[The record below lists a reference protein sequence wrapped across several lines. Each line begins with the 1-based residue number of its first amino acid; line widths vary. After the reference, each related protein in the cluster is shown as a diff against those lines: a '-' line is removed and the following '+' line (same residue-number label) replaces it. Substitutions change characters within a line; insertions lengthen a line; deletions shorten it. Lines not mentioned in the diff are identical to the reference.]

1 MNRYQTQARLA
12 CQISIGLMAGVFSI
26 VPVVEAS
33 PVQDAA
39 SAYNK
44 GGVTVV
50 PGPVTKVTSTTQ
62 NNIVAWKDFSVAQ
75 GETVQFDG
83 GSKGSKANNYLNV
96 VTGNATSE
104 IAGKIEGGNDVYLVN
119 PHGVIFSKTA
129 QVDVGNL
136 YVSTQDFKSAVDAYT
151 GGKAGGAVLQAGTA
165 QADIVNL
172 GRIAADKVEADGTHI
187 RFLNSAAVTAKSG
200 VVLNAA
206 GDDAYVHVG
215 NAGGTDAGYTSTKGT
230 PIDYYQLVSNATELQ
245 NIKNGLGKNY
255 MLSEDIDAS
264 GIANF
269 TPLGDSTT
277 PFSGKFDG
285 MFYEVQN
292 LDVNTANQF
301 AGLFGVVDGGNTTA
315 RIDNVGIVGAKV
327 VTSHGDGEAGALA
340 GSANHVVATNVY
352 SEKGQNGAVSAALYA
367 GGLFGCFGDEINN
380 VSNTAFLRSSYNTT
394 DVKTASYL
402 GGLAGIA
409 GYGASFID
417 VYNTSNSVRY
427 GIAQLASKQGQPNAS
442 GRPKVTRAYTTTTD
456 FTDDDSVV
464 KEGIK
469 APTTSLKTYT
479 AAGWTDGTDI
489 SNDGTKNT
497 TWRIYEGQGTP
508 LLTAFLKGTVT
519 ASYRYNYF
527 TNPKDQAATTD
538 GLTLAGVTGTTDG
551 SDINATYNAQYFK
564 IADSTG
570 KKAGTVSDIT
580 FSGGVKAG
588 DNDVVI
594 DSRVSGSGIRNVS
607 DSPGAFLSSTQHGY
621 NIVGGNLNI
630 AQREVNVTGGTYH
643 ITREYDGTDDATSA
657 LLAAMNSSSSG
668 YQVTGL
674 LANDTVKLTG
684 ITATYQDNG
693 ANGRAAKD
701 ADTGKSVTVNA
712 SGIGLKDTK
721 NNGAEKNYKLN
732 TSSLSSFSVKG
743 DITPRTLYLT
753 VKNSGFTKT
762 YDGNTSITDTN
773 AAPSTNLTIDATK
786 GTAHQLA
793 TVTSTSGGTTSS
805 TTDTITYDTS
815 KTTVEYADKNAGQNK
830 NIYYKNISLT
840 GANAYN
846 YTLLA
851 ENAQSAT
858 GYDVLYDATTG
869 QASSS
874 AVLTTAGNI
883 DPRVIDP
890 TKFSVKDAQGNVS
903 PSGTKPYDGEAAFDS
918 TGYTLVAPSAA
929 ATGNTG
935 IISGENITFSIVPGK
950 ANFLDA
956 SGNQTSQ
963 VNDATKIGYN
973 IKATAGADTNTGGTT
988 VLSNYIW
995 GTGGS
1000 ALDASKEYQVTTA
1013 GSITPRDL
1021 SFTVTQPTT
1030 VSIDKEYNGGTAL
1043 DTSSPYYT
1051 AATTFGSN
1059 GYVDYASGS
1068 KPIVTDRVNGGTPTL
1083 TVTAVY
1089 DNKNVNR
1096 TSVTQPAGARGI
1108 DYTVTLGG
1116 ANAANYTINGQSVT
1130 SYTMKGSATGAK
1142 GIITPKDLTLSLQNP
1157 TKVYDGD
1164 TTLPTKYLPSG
1175 TPAGV
1180 YAGDSVQYGTSATGA
1195 YHSKNVNGDGTTW
1208 TDVSGQ
1214 VWKNW
1219 VDYSNLSLTGNDA
1232 LNYDIAQTAT
1242 VGGTITP
1249 LALAASDFSY
1259 TYHTISKEYDGKT
1272 DVSSADALNGLAT
1285 VRVTSTGDEFK
1296 NASVNHTKNLTASY
1310 ANPNSQ
1316 NQTLQN
1322 VTYGFTILD
1331 DKSGNYMLPADG
1343 ISVTTTAANAGRIT
1357 PRKVVAA
1364 ATDNNLT
1371 KTYDAT
1377 AAAQAVN
1384 GQSLVS
1390 YTYFDQS
1397 SGQPSTA
1404 KPALVGTDA
1413 DASTGAYQDSSA
1425 GAKDAADAGT
1435 GKTVLYTPSIS
1446 TGDTS
1451 NYEVVDAQGSAISQ
1465 LTGGGTI
1472 DKRNLTV
1479 TFANTSK
1486 EYDTTSD
1493 VPKDAKHIVP
1503 TLDDGSGNSVIGAD
1517 GTKADFDITQIVGE
1531 YRDAQ
1536 GKAVSDVGTNYDV
1549 AYSNLLA
1556 ALGTHAK
1563 NYTINGGTNTA
1574 SGTGDITQLAL
1585 NNKNFHFNF
1594 GTLAKE
1600 YDGSADVAYTDR
1612 QNKYHA
1618 ATEFIN
1624 EHYVDMDGD
1633 GQYTAGKDVL
1643 LGGANASGL
1652 DVTSATYADKDA
1664 GQNKSVKYIVS
1675 LGNLNNYKLSGL
1687 TSFTSGNATLSY
1699 ENGELTAQTTGT
1711 ITPRKVYAS
1720 LKQTT
1725 AVTKVY
1731 DGGTAIMQGQQPQN
1745 IMGDVQLDG
1754 LLTGTAHDDGVSL
1767 DTTAAQAQYAD
1778 KDAGTN
1784 KDVLYTIALTGAG
1797 AQTNYQVV
1805 DAQGNALTNHQLVS
1819 QGTGTIDKAPLTIGF
1834 GRVEKTYDANADVTT
1849 TGSTTNGDITTITP
1863 GLSGFVNGETASFDP
1878 SATANIKGYYTD
1890 WDGKTGMP
1898 SPDANVNLD
1907 SSTRTVKDKAVCY
1920 TGIDTAFADL
1930 ASRNAVL
1937 KNYELTKAEP
1947 GAQFLSTGTS
1957 GVKDTVYFAEAL
1969 HKGRIKPLALAQ
1981 GQIKENWTTP
1991 ITKEYDTT
1999 DKVLDPE
2006 KHFELYTDVTGTQIP
2021 IGYDLASA
2029 VYDNHQVDQTNGQ
2042 QVGVTYTLAGIS
2054 QQSLGNFI
2062 IDAATQQAYQNKQY
2076 KTTGVITPKKIRAQ
2090 LDKTAGICKT
2100 YDGTPDAD
2108 VKNLVFYDAQGNRLS
2123 DDGIYA
2129 KDRPQVN
2136 TAVVAAYGDKTAT
2149 IDPGAA
2155 ATDAKTVTYTLSL
2168 SDATGKGNYVL
2179 DDQIGS
2185 PKTASAQQNIYEG
2198 KGDIERRKLFVDFA
2212 NGQPTGLD
2220 KPYDG
2225 SDTVDVS
2232 KIAGYP
2238 HIFAT
2243 LPEDAQAQTGV
2254 VTVQGTKDDAEVDD
2268 ASVQAA
2274 YQSRHVARD
2283 ASGAPT
2289 TQDVYF
2295 WNFQLKGN
2303 DKDNY
2308 IVVANPQRQYAHVV
2322 TKNGAA
2328 QQALAGSGTIH
2339 PDQVTVSLKDKNV
2352 QKEYDGT
2359 TAVVDYTDA
2368 GGTAHTYLTDNLQW
2382 NDAPIVGRGDKL
2394 VTKWVQAPAFA
2405 SKNVKGTDGQGM
2417 NPVTYAFTWS
2427 NDSADGTG
2435 YHDYDVVIAPHDGQ
2449 VTGQGAGATA
2459 ALTATGVITP
2469 RVLTVTGAA
2478 DATKVYDTTP
2488 DLVGGDAGK
2497 NLTFARKDGSTNVF
2511 GQGDTINDLLA
2522 QAEAK
2527 YQETAQGK
2535 GDAADATAG
2544 VAADGTS
2551 LPLLQHDVVYTNIT
2565 LGNSNYALD
2574 PTSPQTV
2581 TGTGTITRATI
2592 KMTAAPVSITEGST
2606 LPASY
2611 RGAETGWQGMDGWL
2625 GTDGA
2630 NVRYAPEDGQTSRTA
2645 GSYPIWAW
2653 YRTGQDAQGNDIF
2666 TKVAQRPYDRNYVL
2680 EQDPANATALAI
2692 TARHHGGG
2700 GGGGFTP
2707 PVGPVKPV
2715 DPGKPVDPVTP
2726 VDPGKPVDPE
2736 KPVQPVVPPVNVPAD
2751 IEQATAM
2758 AKKFTPDRRAYN
2770 HASHDEMNSVVR
2782 EPQAGLAYADGGVNA
2797 GHVVTSAG
2805 GDVSHSMMDVQGQG
2819 EVVNLTGGDAAQG
2832 AMRDVTRHG
2841 KSFTLT
2847 GSLAAYGLSE
2857 EAAAQLQ
2864 AQAGTS
2870 GPEETAI
2877 VGIKGGNVNVAEGQP
2892 QGNLLGTKGGDSSR
2906 GISGSEPVVQQSGG
2920 NSAASAALFHDA
2932 SEGYPGHLAA
2942 TEDAHLF
2949 DDAVPAVTAAG
2960 EAHVSLFDDSSET
2973 AGREHS
2979 SHDASGAAVSL
2990 FGDEPAA
2997 QPASGAGISASGAVK
3012 AQTSSADEEDEKE
3025 KEEAAHAAA
3034 LKAKGADIGIES
3046 EGAGVNLAG

>member
-187 RFLNSAAVTAKSG
+187 RFLNSAAVTAKLG

-215 NAGGTDAGYTSTKGT
+215 NASGTDAGYTSTKGT
-230 PIDYYQLVSNATELQ
+230 PIDYYKLVSNAMELQ

-269 TPLGDSTT
+269 TPLGDETT

-292 LDVNTANQF
+292 LNVNTENQF

-327 VTSHGDGEAGALA
+327 VTLYGDGKAGALA

-394 DVKTASYL
+394 DVKTAAYL

-489 SNDGTKNT
+489 SSDGTTNT

-538 GLTLAGVTGTTDG
+538 GLALAGVIGTTDG

-607 DSPGAFLSSTQHGY
+607 DSGAFISSTQHGY

-657 LLAAMNSSSSG
+657 LLSAMNGSSSG

-674 LANDTVKLTG
+674 LANDTVELAG
-684 ITATYQDNG
+684 ITATYQGNG
-693 ANGRAAKD
+693 ANRRAAKD

-712 SGIGLKDTK
+712 NGIGLKDTK

-732 TSSLSSFSVKG
+732 TSSLSSFSVTG
-743 DITPRTLYLT
+743 DITPRTLYLM

-762 YDGNTSITDTN
+762 YDGNTSVTDTN
-773 AAPSTNLTIDATK
+773 AAPSTNLTIDTTK

-851 ENAQSAT
+851 KNAQSAT

-1096 TSVTQPAGARGI
+1096 KSVTQPAGARGI

-1208 TDVSGQ
+1208 TDASGWG
-1214 VWKNW
+1214 WKNW
-1219 VDYSNLSLTGNDA
+1219 VEYSNLSLTGNDA

-1249 LALAASDFSY
+1249 LVLAASDFSY

-1272 DVSSADALNGLAT
+1272 DVSSADAFNGLAT

-1310 ANPNSQ
+1310 ASPNSQ

-1331 DKSGNYMLPADG
+1331 DQSGNYTLPTGG

-1377 AAAQAVN
+1377 AVAQAVN

-1451 NYEVVDAQGSAISQ
+1451 NYEVVDAQGNAISQ
-1465 LTGGGTI
+1465 LTDGGII

-1479 TFANTSK
+1479 TFAKTTK

-1493 VPKDAKHIVP
+1493 VPRDAKHIVP

-1556 ALGTHAK
+1556 ALVTHAK

-1574 SGTGDITQLAL
+1574 SGTGDITQLPL

-1612 QNKYHA
+1612 QNQYHA

-1633 GQYTAGKDVL
+1633 GQYTAGTDVL
-1643 LGGANASGL
+1643 LGGASASGL
-1652 DVTSATYADKDA
+1652 NVTSATYANKDA
-1664 GQNKSVKYIVS
+1664 GQNKSVTYLVS
-1675 LGNLNNYKLSGL
+1675 LGNLNNYNLSGL
-1687 TSFTSGNATLSY
+1687 TSVTSGNATLSY
-1699 ENGELTAQTTGT
+1699 ANGTLTAKTTGS
-1711 ITPRKVYAS
+1711 ITPRMVYAS
-1720 LKQTT
+1720 LKNPTP
-1725 AVTKVY
+1725 VTKVY
-1731 DGGTAIMQGQQPQN
+1731 KGTTDVEQN
-1745 IMGDVQLDG
+1745 IMGDVQMNG
-1754 LLTGTAHDDGVSL
+1754 LLTGTANDDGVRL
-1767 DTTAAQAQYAD
+1767 DTSAARAEYAD
-1778 KDAGTN
+1778 KNVGQSKN
-1784 KDVLYTIALTGAG
+1784 VIYHVALTGTGAG
-1797 AQTNYQVV
+1797 TNYQVV
-1805 DAQGNALTNHQLVS
+1805 DASGSALPTDARGAYLTGS
-1819 QGTGTIDKAPLTIGF
+1819 GTGTITKAPLTIDF
-1834 GRVEKTYDANADVTT
+1834 APVNKTYDGNADVTK
-1849 TGSTTNGDITTITP
+1849 TTISPT
-1863 GLSGFVNGETASFDP
+1863 LSGFVGGDSAVRFD
-1878 SATANIKGYYTD
+1878 STATALIQGHYTN
-1890 WDGKTGMP
+1890 WNGQGTLP
-1898 SPDANVNLD
+1898 QNAADANVNHD
-1907 SSTRTVKDKAVCY
+1907 SAGNVTDKAVYY
-1920 TGIDTAFADL
+1920 TGVDTAFSNL
-1930 ASRNAVL
+1930 AGRNATL
-1937 KNYELTKAEP
+1937 DNYELT
-1947 GAQFLSTGTS
+1947 GTTQGGMLLSAANN
-1957 GVKDTVYFAEAL
+1957 GVKDTVYFSEAL
-1969 HKGRIKPLALAQ
+1969 QKGRIKPLSLTM

-1999 DKVLDPE
+1999 NLVLNPMS
-2006 KHFELYTDVTGTQIP
+2006 HFSLYVQGSNGTQIP
-2021 IGYDLASA
+2021 VGYTLSSA
-2029 VYDNHQVDQTNGQ
+2029 TYSQADQGSHLP
-2042 QVGVTYTLAGIS
+2042 VTYTLAGIS
-2054 QQSLGNFI
+2054 QQSLGNFV
-2062 IDAATQQAYQNKQY
+2062 IDASTQAAYQNAQIT
-2076 KTTGVITPKKIRAQ
+2076 TTGDIAPKK
-2090 LDKTAGICKT
+2090 LYAGLLKATDLVKT
-2100 YDGTPDAD
+2100 YDGTPDAATS
-2108 VKNLVFYDAQGNRLS
+2108 NLAFYDANGNQIKGVTTDANGNAVGL
-2123 DDGIYA
+2123 DGIYA
-2129 KDRPQVN
+2129 SDSGTVS
-2136 TAVVAAYGDKTAT
+2136 TAVTANYNDKNAT
-2149 IDPGAA
+2149 IDPEAA
-2155 ATDAKTVTYTLSL
+2155 HTNAKTVNYVLTLNDTS
-2168 SDATGKGNYVL
+2168 GKGNYEL
-2179 DDQIGS
+2179 AGTIDSSGTAARGLS
-2185 PKTASAQQNIYEG
+2185 TASAAQNTYAG
-2198 KGDIERRKLFVDFA
+2198 KGDIERRQLVVDFA
-2212 NGQPTGLD
+2212 NGQPTGID

-2225 SDTVDVS
+2225 TDAVNTAQ
-2232 KIAGYP
+2232 ITGYP
-2238 HIFAT
+2238 SIFTTGAPT
-2243 LPEDAQAQTGV
+2243 TTTGV
-2254 VTVQGTKDDAEVDD
+2254 VTVNGVTDDAHVDT
-2268 ASVQAA
+2268 SQVQAA
-2274 YQSRHVARD
+2274 YASPHVQRD
-2283 ASGAPT
+2283 QQGMAEA
-2289 TQDVYF
+2289 QDV
-2295 WNFQLKGN
+2295 NFSHFLLKGA
-2303 DKDNY
+2303 DSGNY
-2308 IVVANPQRQYAHVV
+2308 VISVA
-2322 TKNGAA
+2322 
-2328 QQALAGSGTIH
+2328 QANASKTLPATLVGKGTIN
-2339 PDQVTVSLKDKNV
+2339 PKIVDVWIGDKTVT
-2352 QKEYDGT
+2352 KEYDHTKDVCDYVDAAGVSHT
-2359 TAVVDYTDA
+2359 YATDNVQHDTASIVTKDTLNIVL
-2368 GGTAHTYLTDNLQW
+2368 GGTPKYTSEH
-2382 NDAPIVGRGDKL
+2382 
-2394 VTKWVQAPAFA
+2394 VTA
-2405 SKNVKGTDGQGM
+2405 NGN
-2417 NPVTYAFTWS
+2417 NPVTYDFTWNNNS
-2427 NDSADGTG
+2427 SYDSSKGN
-2435 YHDYDVVIAPHDGQ
+2435 HDYDVNIRQGERGS
-2449 VTGQGAGATA
+2449 VTGNGANA
-2459 ALTATGVITP
+2459 AAQLVTDGTIKP
-2469 RVLTVTGAA
+2469 RVLTLQGANKAEKMYDGTPLLTGAQAGQFLTFDRVVTGDDVKAMAMGTYQATAA
-2478 DATKVYDTTP
+2478 GNDA
-2488 DLVGGDAGK
+2488 
-2497 NLTFARKDGSTNVF
+2497 S
-2511 GQGDTINDLLA
+2511 
-2522 QAEAK
+2522 
-2527 YQETAQGK
+2527 
-2535 GDAADATAG
+2535 DATAG
-2544 VAADGTS
+2544 LDANGNS
-2551 LPLLQHDVVYTNIT
+2551 LPELQHYVDYTNIT
-2565 LGNSNYALD
+2565 LGNSDYTLSANS
-2574 PTSPQTV
+2574 PTTV
-2581 TGTGTITRATI
+2581 KGMGIIKRATI
-2592 KMTAAPVSITEGST
+2592 TLKADPVSVTQGNS

-2611 RGAETGWQGMDGWL
+2611 Q
-2625 GTDGA
+2625 GTDGKWYGTDGWFGTDA
-2630 NVRYAPEDGQTSRTA
+2630 NGNPIVSKDLTVAGYKYDTLPNQTSNQT
-2645 GSYPIWAW
+2645 GSYGIYAW
-2653 YRTGQDAQGNDIF
+2653 YRSGTDAQGNALY
-2666 TKVAQRPYDRNYVL
+2666 TQLVNGTPYDRNYVL

-2692 TARHHGGG
+2692 TARQ
-2700 GGGGFTP
+2700 
-2707 PVGPVKPV
+2707 
-2715 DPGKPVDPVTP
+2715 PVT
-2726 VDPGKPVDPE
+2726 
-2736 KPVQPVVPPVNVPAD
+2736 PPVNVPAD
-2751 IEQATAM
+2751 IEQATAI

-2857 EAAAQLQ
+2857 EAVSQLQ

-2870 GPEETAI
+2870 GPEETATA
-2877 VGIKGGNVNVAEGQP
+2877 GIKGGNVNAAEGQP

-2920 NSAASAALFHDA
+2920 NSAADASPVSPAAGAALFHDA

-2973 AGREHS
+2973 AGRENS

>member
-26 VPVVEAS
+26 VPAVQAS

-39 SAYNK
+39 SSYNK
-44 GGVTVV
+44 GSVTVV
-50 PGPVTKVTSTTQ
+50 PGTVTTVTSKTQNQ

-83 GSKGSKANNYLNV
+83 GDKTKNNYLNV
-96 VTGNATSE
+96 VTGNATSQ
-104 IAGKIEGGNDVYLVN
+104 IAGTIEGGKNVYLVN

-129 QVDVGNL
+129 RVDVGNL
-136 YVSTQDFKSAVDAYT
+136 YVSTEDAASAVSAYNANST
-151 GGKAGGAVLQAGTA
+151 GGAVLQASTA
-165 QADIVNL
+165 QADVVNL
-172 GRIAADKVEADGTHI
+172 GKITADNVEVDGTHI
-187 RFLNSAAVTAKSG
+187 RFLNSADVTAKSS

-215 NAGGTDAGYTSTKGT
+215 NAGGTNAGYTSTKGND
-230 PIDYYQLVSNATELQ
+230 IDYYQLVSNATELQ
-245 NIKNGLGKNY
+245 NIKNDLGKNY

-264 GIANF
+264 GIVNF

-292 LDVNTANQF
+292 LNVNTADQY
-301 AGLFGVVDGGNTTA
+301 AGLFGVIDGGSTMA
-315 RIDNVGIVGAKV
+315 RVDNLGIVGAKIT
-327 VTSHGDGEAGALA
+327 TSHADGEAGALA

-464 KEGIK
+464 KDGIN

-489 SNDGTKNT
+489 SSDGTKNT
-497 TWRIYEGQGTP
+497 TWRIYEGQSTP

-527 TNPKDQAATTD
+527 ASPTDQAATTD
-538 GLTLAGVTGTTDG
+538 GLALAGVTGTTDG

-570 KKAGTVSDIT
+570 QKAGTVSDIT

-607 DSPGAFLSSTQHGY
+607 DSGAFISSTQHGY
-621 NIVGGNLNI
+621 NIVGGNLDI
-630 AQREVNVTGGTYH
+630 AKREVNVTGGTYH

-657 LLAAMNSSSSG
+657 LLSAINSSSSG

-674 LANDTVKLTG
+674 LANDTVKLSG
-684 ITATYQDNG
+684 ITATYQGNG

-732 TSSLSSFSVKG
+732 TSSLSSFSVTG

-753 VKNSGFTKT
+753 VKKSGFTKV
-762 YDGNTSITDTN
+762 YDGTKDVVTKNPD
-773 AAPSTNLTIDATK
+773 AAADKNLTIDTTK
-786 GTAHQLA
+786 GAAHQLV
-793 TVTSTSGGTTSS
+793 TVNGAQ
-805 TTDTITYDTS
+805 DAIYYDTD
-815 KTTVEYADKNAGQNK
+815 KTQVAYDTKDAGQNK
-830 NIYYKNISLT
+830 TISYENISLKD
-840 GANAYN
+840 ANAAN
-846 YTLLA
+846 YRLVA
-851 ENAQSAT
+851 ENAQSAS
-858 GYDVLYDATTG
+858 GYDVLYDPSSSTAATGKLTTTG
-869 QASSS
+869 SISQ
-874 AVLTTAGNI
+874 
-883 DPRVIDP
+883 RVIDP
-890 TKFSVKDAQGNVS
+890 TTFSVKDAKGAVS
-903 PSGTKPYDGEAAFDS
+903 KSGTKVYDGETAFDS
-918 TGYTLVAPSAA
+918 TGYTLVAPQAA
-929 ATGNTG
+929 ATGDTG
-935 IISGENITFSIVPGK
+935 IVAGENITFSIVPGK
-950 ANFLDA
+950 ADFEDA
-956 SGNQTSQ
+956 SGNKTSQ
-963 VNDATKIGYN
+963 VNNATQIGYD
-973 IKATAGADTNTGGTT
+973 IQAVAGKDTKTGGTT
-988 VLSNYIW
+988 LLSNYIW
-995 GTGGS
+995 GKDGKTLT
-1000 ALDASKEYQVTTA
+1000 AADTYQVTTP
-1013 GSITPRDL
+1013 GTITKRAL
-1021 SFTVTQPTT
+1021 KVQVTQPAS
-1030 VSIDKEYNGGTAL
+1030 VSLDKDYDGTPAIVSSAKYDPNGIYGKA
-1043 DTSSPYYT
+1043 S
-1051 AATTFGSN
+1051 TFGAQ

-1068 KPIVTDRVNGGTPTL
+1068 LTLVTDETNQKTPTI
-1083 TVTAVY
+1083 AVQAAY

-1096 TSVTQPAGARGI
+1096 TAAKQTPQARNI
-1108 DYTVTLGG
+1108 DYTVTLSG
-1116 ANAANYTINGQSVT
+1116 ANADNYTINGQASSVT
-1130 SYTMKGSATGAK
+1130 MTGAQTGAK
-1142 GIITPKDLTLSLQNP
+1142 GVIYPKDLTSSFAP
-1157 TKVYDGD
+1157 VPKEYDGTTNMPGGWSSGGSLSGVEQGD
-1164 TTLPTKYLPSG
+1164 TVSLASG
-1175 TPAGV
+1175 AR
-1180 YAGDSVQYGTSATGA
+1180 AQFQ
-1195 YHSKNVNGDGTTW
+1195 SKDVRGDGTTW
-1208 TDVSGQ
+1208 TDASGQ

-1219 VDYSNLSLTGNDA
+1219 VNYSNLSLTGADA
-1232 LNYDIAQTAT
+1232 LNYDIQSTAQG
-1242 VGGTITP
+1242 VGTITP
-1249 LALAASDFSY
+1249 RKLGVGDFDY
-1259 TYHTISKEYDGKT
+1259 TFTPLTKEYDGGT
-1272 DVSSADALNGLAT
+1272 VISPADAASHLLT
-1285 VRVTSTGDEFK
+1285 VTVKANKSQAQDVFK
-1296 NASVNHTKNLTASY
+1296 GVGVDHTKNVRADYTNA
-1310 ANPNSQ
+1310 NSQ
-1316 NQTLQN
+1316 KSAPQTVNYTL
-1322 VTYGFTILD
+1322 TI
-1331 DKSGNYMLPADG
+1331 
-1343 ISVTTTAANAGRIT
+1343 
-1357 PRKVVAA
+1357 
-1364 ATDNNLT
+1364 
-1371 KTYDAT
+1371 
-1377 AAAQAVN
+1377 
-1384 GQSLVS
+1384 
-1390 YTYFDQS
+1390 
-1397 SGQPSTA
+1397 
-1404 KPALVGTDA
+1404 
-1413 DASTGAYQDSSA
+1413 
-1425 GAKDAADAGT
+1425 
-1435 GKTVLYTPSIS
+1435 
-1446 TGDTS
+1446 
-1451 NYEVVDAQGSAISQ
+1451 
-1465 LTGGGTI
+1465 
-1472 DKRNLTV
+1472 
-1479 TFANTSK
+1479 
-1486 EYDTTSD
+1486 
-1493 VPKDAKHIVP
+1493 
-1503 TLDDGSGNSVIGAD
+1503 LDDGSGNFTLPQDGLAVTAQTQGTITPRKVIATVANANLQKTYDATTAAGAGAGTLISYTHFTRDGQPGLMGNDTDKSTGVYQASAAGKTSGEQDADAGTNKDVLYTLGIHTADPSNYEIVDANGNPIQTLAGKGTIDQCALTVTFGPAKKYYDGTPDVPRDAKHIEAHLDDGKNGQVIGAD
-1517 GTKADFDITQIVGE
+1517 GTVLDLTKVQGV
-1531 YRDAQ
+1531 YRDAS
-1536 GKAVSDVGTNYDV
+1536 GRPVSDVGTGLAV
-1549 AYSNLLA
+1549 AYSNLVQ

-1563 NYTINGGTNTA
+1563 NYIINGTVGTDTTSGAGTA
-1574 SGTGDITQLAL
+1574 TGTGKIMKLPLT
-1585 NNKNFHFNF
+1585 NNNFHFNF
-1594 GTLAKE
+1594 QNITKE
-1600 YDGSADVAYTDR
+1600 YDGSQDVAYTDR
-1612 QNKYHA
+1612 QGQSHA
-1618 ATEFIN
+1618 AASFID
-1624 EHYVDMDGD
+1624 EHYVDLNNNGTYD
-1633 GQYTAGKDVL
+1633 AGDVL
-1643 LGGANASGL
+1643 LGGANLSGL
-1652 DVTSATYADKDA
+1652 KISSAQYADKDA
-1664 GQNKSVKYIVS
+1664 GQGKAVTYKIA
-1675 LGNLNNYKLSGL
+1675 LGNLGNYDLTKLSGAQ
-1687 TSFTSGNATLSY
+1687 SKNATLSY
-1699 ENGELTAQTTGT
+1699 ANGVLTAQTTGA

-1720 LKQTT
+1720 LVQTPT
-1725 AVTKVY
+1725 AVRKVY

-1754 LLTGTAHDDGVSL
+1754 LLTRTAHKDGVRL
-1767 DTTAAQAQYAD
+1767 DMSATQAQYAD
-1778 KDAGTN
+1778 EDAGTN
-1784 KDVLYTIALTGAG
+1784 KDILYHILLTGAG
-1797 AQTNYQVV
+1797 ASTNYQLL
-1805 DAQGNALTNHQLVS
+1805 DAQSNALTKNQLVS
-1819 QGTGTIDKAPLTIGF
+1819 HGTGTIDKAPLTIGF
-1834 GRVEKTYDANADVTT
+1834 GRVEKTYDAKADVTT

-1863 GLSGFVNGETASFDP
+1863 GLSGFVNGETVSFDP
-1878 SATANIKGYYTD
+1878 SATAKIKGYYTD

-1898 SPDANVNLD
+1898 MPDANVNLD
-1907 SSTRTVKDKAVCY
+1907 SSTRTVKDKAVYY

-1930 ASRNAVL
+1930 AARNAVL
-1937 KNYELTKAEP
+1937 KNYEITKAEP
-1947 GAQFLSTGTS
+1947 GAQFLSTSTS
-1957 GVKDTVYFAEAL
+1957 GVKDTVYFAESL
-1969 HKGRIKPLALAQ
+1969 GKGRIKQLSLAQ
-1981 GQIKENWTTP
+1981 GQIKENWTLP

-1999 DKVLDPE
+1999 YKVLEPE
-2006 KHFELYTDVTGTQIP
+2006 KHFELYTDVTGTQIS

-2029 VYDNHQVDQTNGQ
+2029 VYDNNRVDQTNGT
-2042 QVGVTYTLAGIS
+2042 QVGVTYTLQGIS

-2076 KTTGVITPKKIRAQ
+2076 KTTGEITPKKIRAQ
-2090 LDKTAGICKT
+2090 LDKTSGILKT
-2100 YDGTPDAD
+2100 YDGTLDAD
-2108 VKNLVFYDAQGNRLS
+2108 VKNLVFYDAKGNRLS

-2129 KDRPQVN
+2129 KDRPLVN

-2155 ATDAKTVTYTLSL
+2155 ATDVKTVTYKLTL

-2179 DDQIGS
+2179 DGQFGS
-2185 PKTASAQQNIYEG
+2185 PKTASTQQNIYEG
-2198 KGDIERRKLFVDFA
+2198 KGDIKRRKVFVDFA
-2212 NGQPTGLD
+2212 KGRQPKVPD
-2220 KPYDG
+2220 KTYDG
-2225 SDTVDVS
+2225 NDTVDVS
-2232 KIAGYP
+2232 KIADYP
-2238 HIFAT
+2238 HIFEA
-2243 LPEDAQAQTGV
+2243 LPEDAQTGV

-2274 YQSRHVARD
+2274 YQSRHVVCD

-2295 WNFQLKGN
+2295 WNFQLKGK

-2308 IVVANPQRQYAHVV
+2308 IVVANPQSQYARKH
-2322 TKNGAA
+2322 GA
-2328 QQALAGSGTIH
+2328 ALAGSGKIC
-2339 PDQVTVSLKDKNV
+2339 PDQVTVWLKDKIV

-2359 TAVVDYTDA
+2359 TAVVNYTDA
-2368 GGTAHTYLTDNLQW
+2368 DGTAHNYLTDNLQW

-2394 VTKWVQAPAFA
+2394 VTKWVQAKAPAFA
-2405 SKNVKGTDGQGM
+2405 SKDVKGTDGQGT

-2435 YHDYDVVIAPHDGQ
+2435 YHDYDVVIAPQDGQ
-2449 VTGQGAGATA
+2449 VTGQGAKATA

-2488 DLVGGDAGK
+2488 DLVGLNAGK
-2497 NLTFARKDGSTNVF
+2497 NLTFARKDGSTNVL

-2522 QAEAK
+2522 QADAK

-2544 VAADGTS
+2544 VASNGTS
-2551 LPLLQHDVVYTNIT
+2551 LPLLGHKVVYTNIT

-2574 PTSPQTV
+2574 PTSLQTV
-2581 TGTGTITRATI
+2581 KGKGTITRASI
-2592 KMTAAPVSITEGST
+2592 KMKAAPVSITEGST

-2611 RGAETGWQGMDGWL
+2611 RGAETGWQGLDGWL

-2630 NVRYAPEDGQTSRTA
+2630 NVHYAPEDGQTSRAA

-2666 TKVAQRPYDRNYVL
+2666 TKVAQRPYDKNYVL

-2692 TARHHGGG
+2692 MA
-2700 GGGGFTP
+2700 P
-2707 PVGPVKPV
+2707 S
-2715 DPGKPVDPVTP
+2715 
-2726 VDPGKPVDPE
+2726 
-2736 KPVQPVVPPVNVPAD
+2736 VNVPAD
-2751 IEQATAM
+2751 IEQETAM

-2847 GSLAAYGLSE
+2847 GRLAAYGLSE
-2857 EAAAQLQ
+2857 EAASQLQ

-2870 GPEETAI
+2870 GPEEAAT
-2877 VGIKGGNVNVAEGQP
+2877 VGIKGGNVNAAEGQP

-2906 GISGSEPVVQQSGG
+2906 GISGSEPAVQQSGG
-2920 NSAASAALFHDA
+2920 NSAADASPVSPAAGVTLFHDA

-2960 EAHVSLFDDSSET
+2960 EAHVSLFDDSSEI
-2973 AGREHS
+2973 AGRENS
-2979 SHDASGAAVSL
+2979 SHGASGAAVSL

-3012 AQTSSADEEDEKE
+3012 AQTSSADEEEDEKE

>member
-1 MNRYQTQARLA
+1 MNRYQAQARLA

-83 GSKGSKANNYLNV
+83 GNKTNNYLNV

-136 YVSTQDFKSAVDAYT
+136 YVSTQDVGSAVNAYYT
-151 GGKAGGAVLQAGTA
+151 DGKAGGAVLQAGTA

-172 GRIAADKVEADGTHI
+172 GKIKADKVEADGTHI
-187 RFLNSAAVTAKSG
+187 RFLNSEDVTAKSG
-200 VVLNAA
+200 VVLNAV

-215 NAGGTDAGYTSTKGT
+215 NEGGTDAGYKSTKGNA
-230 PIDYYQLVSNATELQ
+230 IDYYQLVSNVTKLQ
-245 NIKNGLGKNY
+245 NIENGLGKNY

-285 MFYEVQN
+285 MFHEIRN
-292 LDVNTANQF
+292 LTVNTSNN
-301 AGLFGVVDGGNTTA
+301 AGLFGDIKGTSNQKARVENLGLVGAKITSSSGYAGAIAGNADYALIQNVYSEAGSSGAISGKRAGGILGSAGGGARQSDTIMIRRAYNTVNSISGGNSLG
-315 RIDNVGIVGAKV
+315 GIVGASDYG
-327 VTSHGDGEAGALA
+327 TSIED
-340 GSANHVVATNVY
+340 VY
-352 SEKGQNGAVSAALYA
+352 STNAS
-367 GGLFGCFGDEINN
+367 
-380 VSNTAFLRSSYNTT
+380 T
-394 DVKTASYL
+394 DN
-402 GGLAGIA
+402 
-409 GYGASFID
+409 SF
-417 VYNTSNSVRY
+417 Y
-427 GIAQLASKQGQPNAS
+427 GITRLLKTSGGIGQPT
-442 GRPKVTRAYTTTTD
+442 VIRAYAPQSELTNQDKFVTGGVSGITGS
-456 FTDDDSVV
+456 FTANKNFS
-464 KEGIK
+464 
-469 APTTSLKTYT
+469 TYT

-489 SNDGTKNT
+489 SNDGTTNT

-527 TNPKDQAATTD
+527 TNPTDQAATTD
-538 GLTLAGVTGTTDG
+538 GLALAGVTGTTDG
-551 SDINATYNAQYFK
+551 SDIKATYNAQYFK

-570 KKAGTVSDIT
+570 QKAGTVSDIT

-607 DSPGAFLSSTQHGY
+607 DSGAFISSTQHGY
-621 NIVGGNLNI
+621 NIVGGNLSI
-630 AQREVNVTGGTYH
+630 ASREVKVQGGTYH
-643 ITREYDGTDDATSA
+643 ITKEYDGTADATSA
-657 LLAAMNSSSSG
+657 LLAAMNGSSSG

-674 LANDTVKLTG
+674 LANDTVELAG
-684 ITATYQDNG
+684 ITATYQGNG

-732 TSSLSSFSVKG
+732 TSSLSSFSVTG
-743 DITPRTLYLT
+743 DIIPRTLYLT

-995 GTGGS
+995 GKGGS

-1030 VSIDKEYNGGTAL
+1030 VSIDKEYNGDTAL
-1043 DTSSPYYT
+1043 DKSSPYYT
-1051 AATTFGSN
+1051 AATTFGSG

-1130 SYTMKGSATGAK
+1130 PYTMKGSATGAK

-1180 YAGDSVQYGTSATGA
+1180 YANDSVQYGTSATGA

-1208 TDVSGQ
+1208 TDASGWG
-1214 VWKNW
+1214 WKNW
-1219 VDYSNLSLTGNDA
+1219 VEYSNLSLTGNDA

-1272 DVSSADALNGLAT
+1272 DVSSADAFNGLAT

-1331 DKSGNYMLPADG
+1331 DQSGNYTLPASG
-1343 ISVTTTAANAGRIT
+1343 ISVTPTAANAGRIT

-1425 GAKDAADAGT
+1425 GANDAADAGT

-1451 NYEVVDAQGSAISQ
+1451 NYEVVDAQGNAISQ
-1465 LTGGGTI
+1465 PTGGGTI

-1486 EYDTTSD
+1486 VYDTTSD
-1493 VPKDAKHIVP
+1493 VPKDATHIVP

-1556 ALGTHAK
+1556 ALVTHAK

-1574 SGTGDITQLAL
+1574 SGTGDITQLPL

-1633 GQYTAGKDVL
+1633 GQYTAGTDVL
-1643 LGGANASGL
+1643 LGGASASGL
-1652 DVTSATYADKDA
+1652 NVTSATYANKDA
-1664 GQNKSVKYIVS
+1664 GQNKSVTYLVS
-1675 LGNLNNYKLSGL
+1675 LGNLNNYNLSGL
-1687 TSFTSGNATLSY
+1687 TSVTSGNATLSY
-1699 ENGELTAQTTGT
+1699 ANGTLTAKTTGS
-1711 ITPRKVYAS
+1711 ITPRMVYAS
-1720 LKQTT
+1720 LKNPTP
-1725 AVTKVY
+1725 VTKVY
-1731 DGGTAIMQGQQPQN
+1731 KGTTDVEQN
-1745 IMGDVQLDG
+1745 IMGDVQMNG
-1754 LLTGTAHDDGVSL
+1754 LLTGTANDDGVQL
-1767 DTTAAQAQYAD
+1767 DTSATQAAYAD
-1778 KDAGTN
+1778 KNAGQGKNVIYHVT
-1784 KDVLYTIALTGAG
+1784 LTGTGAG
-1797 AQTNYQVV
+1797 TNYQVV
-1805 DAQGNALTNHQLVS
+1805 DAAGAALPTDAIGSYLMS
-1819 QGTGTIDKAPLTIGF
+1819 SGTGTITKAPLTIDF
-1834 GRVEKTYDANADVTT
+1834 AAVNKTYDGSADVTT
-1849 TGSTTNGDITTITP
+1849 SSVTGDQTTISPT
-1863 GLSGFVNGETASFDP
+1863 LSGFVGGDSAVAFD
-1878 SATANIKGYYTD
+1878 STATALIKGNYTN
-1890 WDGKTGMP
+1890 WDGQGTLP
-1898 SPDANVNLD
+1898 QNAADANVNHD
-1907 SSTRTVKDKAVCY
+1907 SAGNVTDKAVYY
-1920 TGIDTAFADL
+1920 TGVDTAFSNL
-1930 ASRNAVL
+1930 AGRNATL
-1937 KNYELTKAEP
+1937 DNYELT
-1947 GAQFLSTGTS
+1947 GTTQGGMLLSAANN
-1957 GVKDTVYFAEAL
+1957 GVKDTVYFSEAL
-1969 HKGRIKPLALAQ
+1969 QKGRIKPLSLTM

-1999 DKVLDPE
+1999 NLVLNPMS
-2006 KHFELYTDVTGTQIP
+2006 HFSLYVQGSNGTQIP
-2021 IGYDLASA
+2021 VGYTLSSA
-2029 VYDNHQVDQTNGQ
+2029 TYSQADQGSHLP
-2042 QVGVTYTLAGIS
+2042 VTYTLAGIS
-2054 QQSLGNFI
+2054 QQSLGNFV
-2062 IDAATQQAYQNKQY
+2062 IDASIQAAYQNAQIT
-2076 KTTGVITPKKIRAQ
+2076 TTGDIAPKK
-2090 LDKTAGICKT
+2090 LYAGLLKATDLVKT
-2100 YDGTPDAD
+2100 YDGTPDAATS
-2108 VKNLVFYDAQGNRLS
+2108 NLAFYDANGNQIKGVTTDANGNAVGL
-2123 DDGIYA
+2123 DGIYA
-2129 KDRPQVN
+2129 SDSGTVS
-2136 TAVVAAYGDKTAT
+2136 TAVTANYNDKNAT

-2155 ATDAKTVTYTLSL
+2155 HTNAKTVNYVLTLNDTL
-2168 SDATGKGNYVL
+2168 RKGNYEL
-2179 DDQIGS
+2179 AGTIDSSGTAALGLS
-2185 PKTASAQQNIYEG
+2185 TASAAQNTYAG
-2198 KGDIERRKLFVDFA
+2198 TGDIKRRQLVVDFA
-2212 NGQPTGLD
+2212 NGQPTGID
-2220 KPYDG
+2220 KPYNGTDAVN
-2225 SDTVDVS
+2225 TAQ
-2232 KIAGYP
+2232 ITGYP
-2238 HIFAT
+2238 SIFTTGAPT
-2243 LPEDAQAQTGV
+2243 TTTGV
-2254 VTVQGTKDDAEVDD
+2254 VTVNGVTDDAHVDT
-2268 ASVQAA
+2268 SQVQAA
-2274 YQSRHVARD
+2274 YASPHVQRD
-2283 ASGAPT
+2283 QQGMAEA
-2289 TQDVYF
+2289 QDV
-2295 WNFQLKGN
+2295 NFSHFLLKGA
-2303 DKDNY
+2303 DSGNY
-2308 IVVANPQRQYAHVV
+2308 VISVA
-2322 TKNGAA
+2322 
-2328 QQALAGSGTIH
+2328 QANASKTLPATLVGKGTIN
-2339 PDQVTVSLKDKNV
+2339 PKIVDVWIGDKKVT
-2352 QKEYDGT
+2352 KEYDHTKDVCDYVDAAGVSHMYAKDNVQHD
-2359 TAVVDYTDA
+2359 TASIVTKDTLNIVL
-2368 GGTAHTYLTDNLQW
+2368 GGTPKYTSEH
-2382 NDAPIVGRGDKL
+2382 
-2394 VTKWVQAPAFA
+2394 VTA
-2405 SKNVKGTDGQGM
+2405 NGN
-2417 NPVTYAFTWS
+2417 NPVTYDFTWNNNS
-2427 NDSADGTG
+2427 SYDSSKGN
-2435 YHDYDVVIAPHDGQ
+2435 HDYDVNIRQGERGS
-2449 VTGQGAGATA
+2449 VTGNGANATA
-2459 ALTATGVITP
+2459 QLVTDGTIKP
-2469 RVLTVTGAA
+2469 RVLTLQKPKKAEKMYDGTPLLTGSQ
-2478 DATKVYDTTP
+2478 
-2488 DLVGGDAGK
+2488 AGQF
-2497 NLTFARKDGSTNVF
+2497 LTFDRVVMGDDVKAMARGTYQATAA
-2511 GQGDTINDLLA
+2511 GNDA
-2522 QAEAK
+2522 S
-2527 YQETAQGK
+2527 
-2535 GDAADATAG
+2535 DATAG
-2544 VAADGTS
+2544 LDPNGNS
-2551 LPLLQHDVVYTNIT
+2551 LLELQHDVDYTNIT
-2565 LGNSNYALD
+2565 LGNSDYTLSANS
-2574 PTSPQTV
+2574 PTTV
-2581 TGTGTITRATI
+2581 KGTGIIKRATI
-2592 KMTAAPVSITEGST
+2592 TLKADPVSVTQGNS

-2611 RGAETGWQGMDGWL
+2611 Q
-2625 GTDGA
+2625 GTDGKWYGTDGWFGTDA
-2630 NVRYAPEDGQTSRTA
+2630 NGNPIVSKDLTVAGYKYDTLPNQTSNQT
-2645 GSYPIWAW
+2645 GSYGIYAW
-2653 YRTGQDAQGNDIF
+2653 YRSGTDAQGNALY
-2666 TKVAQRPYDRNYVL
+2666 TQLVNGTPYDKNYVL

-2692 TARHHGGG
+2692 TAR
-2700 GGGGFTP
+2700 
-2707 PVGPVKPV
+2707 
-2715 DPGKPVDPVTP
+2715 
-2726 VDPGKPVDPE
+2726 
-2736 KPVQPVVPPVNVPAD
+2736 QPVVPPVNVPAD
-2751 IEQATAM
+2751 IEQATAI

-2797 GHVVTSAG
+2797 GHVVTLAG

-2819 EVVNLTGGDAAQG
+2819 EVVNLMGGDAAQG

-2870 GPEETAI
+2870 GPEETATA
-2877 VGIKGGNVNVAEGQP
+2877 GIKGGNVNAAEGQP
-2892 QGNLLGTKGGDSSR
+2892 QGNLLGTKGGNSSR

-2920 NSAASAALFHDA
+2920 NSAADASPVSPVAGATLFHDA

-2979 SHDASGAAVSL
+2979 SHGASGAAVSL

>member
-230 PIDYYQLVSNATELQ
+230 PIDYYQLVSNVTGLQ
-245 NIKNGLGKNY
+245 NIENDLGKNY

-264 GIANF
+264 GIDF

-277 PFSGKFDG
+277 SFSGKFDG
-285 MFYEVQN
+285 MFHEIRN
-292 LDVNTANQF
+292 LTVNTRNN
-301 AGLFGVVDGGNTTA
+301 AGLFGDIKGTSNQKA
-315 RIDNVGIVGAKV
+315 RVENLGLVGAKI
-327 VTSHGDGEAGALA
+327 TSSRGYAGAIA
-340 GSANHVVATNVY
+340 GNADYALIQNVY
-352 SEKGQNGAVSAALYA
+352 SEAGTSGAISGRRA
-367 GGLFGCFGDEINN
+367 GGILGNAGGAARQSDTI
-380 VSNTAFLRSSYNTT
+380 TIRRAYNT
-394 DVKTASYL
+394 VNAI
-402 GGLAGIA
+402 GGGSSSGGIVGVS
-409 GYGASFID
+409 GYGTNIED
-417 VYNTSNSVRY
+417 VYSTNTSTDSSFY
-427 GIAQLASKQGQPNAS
+427 GITRLSIS
-442 GRPKVTRAYTTTTD
+442 GGGVGTPTVKRVYAPQAKLTTD
-456 FTDDDSVV
+456 DTIVTNSLSGISGLSATDKTLS
-464 KEGIK
+464 
-469 APTTSLKTYT
+469 TYT
-479 AAGWTDGTDI
+479 AAGWGKDTDI

-527 TNPKDQAATTD
+527 TNPTDQAATTD
-538 GLTLAGVTGTTDG
+538 GLALAGVTGTTDG

-684 ITATYQDNG
+684 ITATYQGNS

-732 TSSLSSFSVKG
+732 TSSLRSFSVKG

-1096 TSVTQPAGARGI
+1096 KSVTQPAGARGI

-1331 DKSGNYMLPADG
+1331 DQSGNYTLPASG

-1425 GAKDAADAGT
+1425 GANDAADAGT

-1451 NYEVVDAQGSAISQ
+1451 NYEVVDAQG
-1465 LTGGGTI
+1465 
-1472 DKRNLTV
+1472 
-1479 TFANTSK
+1479 
-1486 EYDTTSD
+1486 
-1493 VPKDAKHIVP
+1493 
-1503 TLDDGSGNSVIGAD
+1503 
-1517 GTKADFDITQIVGE
+1517 
-1531 YRDAQ
+1531 
-1536 GKAVSDVGTNYDV
+1536 
-1549 AYSNLLA
+1549 
-1556 ALGTHAK
+1556 
-1563 NYTINGGTNTA
+1563 
-1574 SGTGDITQLAL
+1574 
-1585 NNKNFHFNF
+1585 
-1594 GTLAKE
+1594 
-1600 YDGSADVAYTDR
+1600 
-1612 QNKYHA
+1612 
-1618 ATEFIN
+1618 
-1624 EHYVDMDGD
+1624 
-1633 GQYTAGKDVL
+1633 
-1643 LGGANASGL
+1643 
-1652 DVTSATYADKDA
+1652 
-1664 GQNKSVKYIVS
+1664 
-1675 LGNLNNYKLSGL
+1675 
-1687 TSFTSGNATLSY
+1687 
-1699 ENGELTAQTTGT
+1699 
-1711 ITPRKVYAS
+1711 
-1720 LKQTT
+1720 
-1725 AVTKVY
+1725 
-1731 DGGTAIMQGQQPQN
+1731 
-1745 IMGDVQLDG
+1745 
-1754 LLTGTAHDDGVSL
+1754 
-1767 DTTAAQAQYAD
+1767 
-1778 KDAGTN
+1778 
-1784 KDVLYTIALTGAG
+1784 
-1797 AQTNYQVV
+1797 
-1805 DAQGNALTNHQLVS
+1805 NALRNHQLVS

-1834 GRVEKTYDANADVTT
+1834 GRVEKTYDAKADVTT

-1863 GLSGFVNGETASFDP
+1863 KLSGFVKGETASFDNK
-1878 SATANIKGYYTD
+1878 ATAKIQGYYTD

-1907 SSTRTVKDKAVCY
+1907 SSTRTVKDKAVYY

-1937 KNYELTKAEP
+1937 KNYEIAGAEQ
-1947 GAQFLSTGTS
+1947 GAQFLSAGTS
-1957 GVKDTVYFAEAL
+1957 GVKDTVYFAERL
-1969 HKGRIKPLALAQ
+1969 GKGRIKQLSLAQ
-1981 GQIKENWTTP
+1981 GQIKENWTLP

-1999 DKVLDPE
+1999 DKVLEPE
-2006 KHFELYTDVTGTQIP
+2006 KHFALYTDVTGTQIP

-2029 VYDNHQVDQTNGQ
+2029 VYDNQRVDQTNGKE
-2042 QVGVTYTLAGIS
+2042 VGVTYTINGIS

-2076 KTTGVITPKKIRAQ
+2076 KAKGVITPKKIYAKLRNTQ
-2090 LDKTAGICKT
+2090 DIRKI
-2100 YDGTPDAD
+2100 YDGTADAD
-2108 VKNLVFYDAQGNRLS
+2108 VKNLVFYDAQEHPLS

-2136 TAVVAAYGDKTAT
+2136 TAVVAAYSDKTAGDKTAT

-2168 SDATGKGNYVL
+2168 SDTTGKGNYVL

-2308 IVVANPQRQYAHVV
+2308 IVVANPQSQYARVV

-2581 TGTGTITRATI
+2581 PGTGTITRATI

>member
-12 CQISIGLMAGVFSI
+12 CQISIGLMAGAFSI
-26 VPVVEAS
+26 VPVVQAS

-39 SAYNK
+39 SSYNK

-50 PGPVTKVTSTTQ
+50 PGTVTKVASTTQ

-75 GETVQFDG
+75 GEKVQFDDG
-83 GSKGSKANNYLNV
+83 RKVNNYLNV
-96 VTGNATSE
+96 VTGNATSQ
-104 IAGKIEGGNDVYLVN
+104 IAGTIEGGNDVYLVN

-136 YVSTQDFKSAVDAYT
+136 YVSTHDVDKVVSAY
-151 GGKAGGAVLQAGTA
+151 KANQTGGAVLRAGTA

-172 GRIAADKVEADGTHI
+172 GKIAADKVEADGTHI
-187 RFLNSAAVTAKSG
+187 RFLNSADVTAPSG

-230 PIDYYQLVSNATELQ
+230 PIDYYQLVSSAADLQ
-245 NIKNGLGKNY
+245 NIKTDLGKNY

-264 GIANF
+264 GITNF

-292 LDVNTANQF
+292 LNVNTADQY
-301 AGLFGVVDGGNTTA
+301 AGLFGVIDGGSTMA
-315 RIDNVGIVGAKV
+315 RVDNLGIVGAKIT
-327 VTSHGDGEAGALA
+327 TSHADGEAGALA

-464 KEGIK
+464 KEGIN

-489 SNDGTKNT
+489 SSDGMKNT
-497 TWRIYEGQGTP
+497 TWRIYEGQSTP

-527 TNPKDQAATTD
+527 ANLTDQAATTD
-538 GLTLAGVTGTTDG
+538 GLALAGVTGTTDG

-570 KKAGTVSDIT
+570 QKAGTVSNIT

-594 DSRVSGSGIRNVS
+594 DSWVSGNGIRNVS
-607 DSPGAFLSSTQHGY
+607 DSGAFISSTQHGY

-643 ITREYDGTDDATSA
+643 ITKEYDGTADATSA

-668 YQVTGL
+668 YQITGL
-674 LANDTVKLTG
+674 LANDTVELTG
-684 ITATYQDNG
+684 ITATYQGNG
-693 ANGRAAKD
+693 TKGRIAED
-701 ADTGKSVTVNA
+701 ADTGKTVTVNA
-712 SGIGLKDTK
+712 SQVALKDTT
-721 NNGAEKNYKLN
+721 GGRSDQNYTLN
-732 TSSLSSFSVKG
+732 TSGLSTFSVTG

-753 VKNSGFTKT
+753 VNKSGFTKV
-762 YDGNTSITDTN
+762 YDGTTDVVTKN
-773 AAPSTNLTIDATK
+773 PDAAADKNLTIDTTK
-786 GTAHQLA
+786 GAEHQLV
-793 TVTSTSGGTTSS
+793 TVNGAQ
-805 TTDTITYDTS
+805 DAITYDTS
-815 KTTVEYADKNAGQNK
+815 QTRVAYDTKDAGQNK
-830 NIYYKNISLT
+830 TISYENISLT
-840 GANAYN
+840 GANAAN
-846 YTLLA
+846 YRLVA
-851 ENAQSAT
+851 ENAQSAS
-858 GYDVLYDATTG
+858 GYDILYDPSSSTAATGKLTTTG
-869 QASSS
+869 SISQ
-874 AVLTTAGNI
+874 
-883 DPRVIDP
+883 RVIDP
-890 TKFSVKDAQGNVS
+890 KTFSVKDADGKVS
-903 PSGTKPYDGEAAFDS
+903 SSGTKVYDGETAFDS
-918 TGYTLVAPSAA
+918 RGYTLVAPQAA
-929 ATGNTG
+929 ATGDTG
-935 IISGENITFSIVPGK
+935 IVAGENITFSIQPGK
-950 ANFLDA
+950 ADFEDA
-956 SGNQTSQ
+956 SGNKTSQ
-963 VNDATKIGYN
+963 VKDATQIGYD
-973 IKATAGADTNTGGTT
+973 IQAVAGKDANTGGTT
-988 VLSNYIW
+988 LLSNYVW
-995 GTGGS
+995 GTGGKT
-1000 ALDASKEYQVTTA
+1000 LTDTDTYQVTTP
-1013 GSITPRDL
+1013 GTITKRAL
-1021 SFTVTQPTT
+1021 TVQVTQPASVSLDKDYDGTT
-1030 VSIDKEYNGGTAL
+1030 AIVSSAKYDPNGIYGKA
-1043 DTSSPYYT
+1043 S
-1051 AATTFGSN
+1051 TFGAQ

-1068 KPIVTDRVNGGTPTL
+1068 PTLVTDEMNQWAPTI
-1083 TVTAVY
+1083 AVQAAY
-1089 DNKNVNR
+1089 DSKDVNR
-1096 TSVTQPAGARGI
+1096 TAGQAAQARNI
-1108 DYTVTLGG
+1108 NYTVTLSGT
-1116 ANAANYTINGQSVT
+1116 NADNYTINGQAT
-1130 SYTMKGSATGAK
+1130 SATMAGAQTGAK
-1142 GIITPKDLTLSLQNP
+1142 GVIYPKDLTSSFAP
-1157 TKVYDGD
+1157 VTKEYDG
-1164 TTLPTKYLPSG
+1164 TTNMPSG
-1175 TPAGV
+1175 WSSGGSLSGV
-1180 YAGDSVQYGTSATGA
+1180 EQGDSVSLGAGTTAQFQ
-1195 YHSKNVNGDGTTW
+1195 SKDVRGDGTTW
-1208 TDVSGQ
+1208 TDASGQ

-1219 VDYSNLSLTGNDA
+1219 VNYSNLSLTGADA
-1232 LNYDIAQTAT
+1232 LNYDIQSTAQG
-1242 VGGTITP
+1242 GGTITP
-1249 LALAASDFSY
+1249 LALGAGDFDY
-1259 TYHTISKEYDGKT
+1259 TFAPLTKEYDGKT
-1272 DVSSADALNGLAT
+1272 VISPADAASHLLT
-1285 VRVTSTGDEFK
+1285 VTVKANKSQAQDVFK
-1296 NASVNHTKNLTASY
+1296 GVGVDHTANVSASY
-1310 ANPNSQ
+1310 TSANSQ
-1316 NQTLQN
+1316 N
-1322 VTYGFTILD
+1322 
-1331 DKSGNYMLPADG
+1331 SA
-1343 ISVTTTAANAGRIT
+1343 S
-1357 PRKVVAA
+1357 
-1364 ATDNNLT
+1364 
-1371 KTYDAT
+1371 
-1377 AAAQAVN
+1377 QAVN
-1384 GQSLVS
+1384 
-1390 YTYFDQS
+1390 Y
-1397 SGQPSTA
+1397 
-1404 KPALVGTDA
+1404 AL
-1413 DASTGAYQDSSA
+1413 
-1425 GAKDAADAGT
+1425 
-1435 GKTVLYTPSIS
+1435 
-1446 TGDTS
+1446 
-1451 NYEVVDAQGSAISQ
+1451 
-1465 LTGGGTI
+1465 TI
-1472 DKRNLTV
+1472 
-1479 TFANTSK
+1479 
-1486 EYDTTSD
+1486 
-1493 VPKDAKHIVP
+1493 
-1503 TLDDGSGNSVIGAD
+1503 LDDGSGNFTLPQGGLVVTAKTQGTITPRKVIAAPVNANLRKTYDATPAAGAGAGTLVSYTHFTQDGQPGLMGNDTDKSTGVYQASAAGKTSGEQDADAGTNKDVLYKLGIQTADASNYEIVDANGNPIQTLAGKGTIDQRALTVTFDPTSKVYDGTPDVPQDAAHIKAHLDDGKNGQVIGAD
-1517 GTKADFDITQIVGE
+1517 GTVLDLTKVKGV
-1531 YRDAQ
+1531 YRDAS
-1536 GKAVSDVGTNYDV
+1536 GRPASDVGTGLAV
-1549 AYSNLLA
+1549 AYSNLVQ

-1563 NYTINGGTNTA
+1563 NYIINGTVGTDTTPGAGTA
-1574 SGTGDITQLAL
+1574 TGTGDITKLAL
-1585 NNKNFHFNF
+1585 TNNNFHFNF
-1594 GTLAKE
+1594 QNITKE
-1600 YDGSADVAYTDR
+1600 YDGSQDVAYTDR
-1612 QNKYHA
+1612 QGQSHA
-1618 ATEFIN
+1618 AASFID
-1624 EHYVDMDGD
+1624 EHYVDLNNNGTYD
-1633 GQYTAGKDVL
+1633 AGDVL
-1643 LGGANASGL
+1643 LGGANLSGL
-1652 DVTSATYADKDA
+1652 SISSAQYADKDA
-1664 GQNKSVKYIVS
+1664 GQGKAVTYTIA
-1675 LGNLNNYKLSGL
+1675 LGNLGNYDLTQLSGAQ
-1687 TSFTSGNATLSY
+1687 SKNATLSY
-1699 ENGELTAQTTGT
+1699 ANGVLTAKTQGT

-1720 LKQTT
+1720 LVQTPT
-1725 AVTKVY
+1725 AVTKIY

-1754 LLTGTAHDDGVSL
+1754 LLTRTTNDDRVCL
-1767 DTTAAQAQYAD
+1767 DTSATQAQYAD

-1784 KDVLYTIALTGAG
+1784 KDVLYKIALTGAG

-1863 GLSGFVNGETASFDP
+1863 ELSGFVNGETASFDS

-1890 WDGKTGMP
+1890 WDGQTGTP
-1898 SPDANVNLD
+1898 TPDANVNLD

-1957 GVKDTVYFAEAL
+1957 GVKDTVYFAESL
-1969 HKGRIKPLALAQ
+1969 GKGRIKQLSLAQ
-1981 GQIKENWTTP
+1981 GQIKYHWTSP
-1991 ITKEYDTT
+1991 ITKEYDRT

-2029 VYDNHQVDQTNGQ
+2029 VYDNNQVDQTNGQ

-2062 IDAATQQAYQNKQY
+2062 IDASTQRAYQNKQY
-2076 KTTGVITPKKIRAQ
+2076 NDGKGKITPKKIRAQ
-2090 LDKTAGICKT
+2090 LDKTSGILKT
-2100 YDGTPDAD
+2100 YDGTADAD

-2179 DDQIGS
+2179 DGQFGT
-2185 PKTASAQQNIYEG
+2185 PKTANAQQNTYEG
-2198 KGDIERRKLFVDFA
+2198 TGDIERRKVFVDFA
-2212 NGQPTGLD
+2212 NGQPTGMD

-2238 HIFAT
+2238 HIFEA

-2295 WNFQLKGN
+2295 WNFQLKGK

-2308 IVVANPQRQYAHVV
+2308 IVVANPQSQYARVV

-2328 QQALAGSGTIH
+2328 QQALAGSGTIR
-2339 PDQVTVSLKDKNV
+2339 PGQVTVSLKDKNV

-2405 SKNVKGTDGQGM
+2405 SKDVKGTDGQGT

-2427 NDSADGTG
+2427 NDSKDGTG
-2435 YHDYDVVIAPHDGQ
+2435 YHDYDVAIAPYDGQ

-2478 DATKVYDTTP
+2478 DAAKVYDATP
-2488 DLVGGDAGK
+2488 DLVGKDAVK
-2497 NLTFARKDGSTNVF
+2497 NLTFVRKDGSANVF

-2522 QAEAK
+2522 RADAK

-2574 PTSPQTV
+2574 PSSPQMV
-2581 TGTGTITRATI
+2581 TGKGTITRASI
-2592 KMTAAPVSITEGST
+2592 KMTADPVSLTEGDA
-2606 LPASY
+2606 LPSSY
-2611 RGAETGWQGMDGWL
+2611 RGAETGWQGLDGWL

-2630 NVRYAPEDGQTSRTA
+2630 NVRYAPESGQTSRTV
-2645 GSYPIWAW
+2645 GNYPIWAW

-2666 TKVAQRPYDRNYVL
+2666 TKVAQSPYDKNYVL

-2692 TARHHGGG
+2692 TAP
-2700 GGGGFTP
+2700 TEVP
-2707 PVGPVKPV
+2707 DIMV
-2715 DPGKPVDPVTP
+2715 PGR
-2726 VDPGKPVDPE
+2726 
-2736 KPVQPVVPPVNVPAD
+2736 N
-2751 IEQATAM
+2751 
-2758 AKKFTPDRRAYN
+2758 FTPDRGAYN
-2770 HASHDEMNSVVR
+2770 HASHDERNNVLR
-2782 EPQAGLAYADGGVNA
+2782 EPQAGIAYADGGVNA
-2797 GHVVTSAG
+2797 GRVVTPTAERGNNSSMEVRGQGDIVNLAD
-2805 GDVSHSMMDVQGQG
+2805 GDV
-2819 EVVNLTGGDAAQG
+2819 AQG
-2832 AMRDVTRHG
+2832 AMRDVTRPG

-2847 GSLAAYGLSE
+2847 GSREVYGLSE
-2857 EAAAQLQ
+2857 EMVSQLQ
-2864 AQAGTS
+2864 AQLGTAAEQEQKASAGAQGGTAGTA
-2870 GPEETAI
+2870 P
-2877 VGIKGGNVNVAEGQP
+2877 
-2892 QGNLLGTKGGDSSR
+2892 
-2906 GISGSEPVVQQSGG
+2906 
-2920 NSAASAALFHDA
+2920 SADVALFPDTG
-2932 SEGYPGHLAA
+2932 EGSPARLAA
-2942 TEDAHLF
+2942 TKDAQLF
-2949 DDAVPAVTAAG
+2949 GDAAPATTSAG
-2960 EAHVSLFDDSSET
+2960 GGASVSLFAGESAGQTSS
-2973 AGREHS
+2973 APAAA
-2979 SHDASGAAVSL
+2979 DAAVSL
-2990 FGDEPAA
+2990 FGDEPAQGTA
-2997 QPASGAGISASGAVK
+2997 ASSEAIRVT
-3012 AQTSSADEEDEKE
+3012 TSPSDEDEAQREEEE
-3025 KEEAAHAAA
+3025 KKRAAA

>member
-1 MNRYQTQARLA
+1 MNRYQAQARLA

-187 RFLNSAAVTAKSG
+187 RFLNSADVTATSG

-215 NAGGTDAGYTSTKGT
+215 NAGGTDAGYKSTKGNA
-230 PIDYYQLVSNATELQ
+230 IDYYQLVSNATELQ

-269 TPLGDSTT
+269 TPLGDETT

-292 LDVNTANQF
+292 LNVNTANQF

-315 RIDNVGIVGAKV
+315 CIDNVGIVGAKV

-340 GSANHVVATNVY
+340 GSANHVSVANVY
-352 SEKGQNGAVSAALYA
+352 SEKGQNGAISAALYA
-367 GGLFGCFGDEINN
+367 GGLFGCFGDE
-380 VSNTAFLRSSYNTT
+380 TADSAKTAVLRSSYNTAEAKDAT
-394 DVKTASYL
+394 YL
-402 GGLAGIA
+402 GGIAGIA
-409 GYGASFID
+409 AYGSEFYD
-417 VYNTSNSVRY
+417 VYNTSSSVPY
-427 GIAQLASKQGQPNAS
+427 GVARLATKQGTNL
-442 GRPKVTRAYTTTTD
+442 PKITRAYTTTKD
-456 FTDDDSVV
+456 FTDDDFVV
-464 KEGIK
+464 KGGVTS
-469 APTTSLKTYT
+469 PTTSLKTYT

-489 SNDGTKNT
+489 SNDGTTNT

-527 TNPKDQAATTD
+527 TNPTDQAATTD
-538 GLTLAGVTGTTDG
+538 GLALAGVTGTTDG

-657 LLAAMNSSSSG
+657 LLSAMNGSSSG

-674 LANDTVKLTG
+674 LANDTVELTG
-684 ITATYQDNG
+684 ITATYQGNG

-732 TSSLSSFSVKG
+732 TSSLSSFSVTG

-753 VKNSGFTKT
+753 VKNSGFTKV
-762 YDGNTSITDTN
+762 YDGTTDVVTKN
-773 AAPSTNLTIDATK
+773 PDAAADKNLTIDTTK
-786 GTAHQLA
+786 GAAHQLA
-793 TVTSTSGGTTSS
+793 TVNGAQ
-805 TTDTITYDTS
+805 DAITYDTS
-815 KTTVEYADKNAGQNK
+815 KTQVAYDTKNAGQNK
-830 NIYYKNISLT
+830 TISYENISLT
-840 GANAYN
+840 GANAAN
-846 YTLLA
+846 YRLVA
-851 ENAQSAT
+851 ENAQSAA
-858 GYDVLYDATTG
+858 GYDILYDPSSSTPATGKLTTTG
-869 QASSS
+869 SISQ
-874 AVLTTAGNI
+874 
-883 DPRVIDP
+883 RVIDP
-890 TKFSVKDAQGNVS
+890 TTFSVKDAKDKVS
-903 PSGTKPYDGEAAFDS
+903 SSGTKVYDGETAFDS
-918 TGYTLVAPSAA
+918 TGYTLVAPQAA
-929 ATGNTG
+929 ATDDTG
-935 IISGENITFSIVPGK
+935 IVAGENITFSIEQGK
-950 ANFLDA
+950 ADFEDA
-956 SGNQTSQ
+956 SGNKTSQ
-963 VNDATKIGYN
+963 VKDATQIGYD
-973 IKATAGADTNTGGTT
+973 IRAVAGKDTNTGGTT
-988 VLSNYIW
+988 LLSNYIW
-995 GTGGS
+995 GTGGKTLT
-1000 ALDASKEYQVTTA
+1000 AADTYQVTTP
-1013 GSITPRDL
+1013 GTITKRAL
-1021 SFTVTQPTT
+1021 TVQVTQPASVSLDKDYDGTT
-1030 VSIDKEYNGGTAL
+1030 AIVSSAKYDPNGSYGK
-1043 DTSSPYYT
+1043 
-1051 AATTFGSN
+1051 AASTFGAQ
-1059 GYVDYASGS
+1059 GYVNYTNGS
-1068 KPIVTDRVNGGTPTL
+1068 LELVKDGTKI
-1083 TVTAVY
+1083 AVQAAY

-1096 TSVTQPAGARGI
+1096 TAGQAAQARNI
-1108 DYTVTLGG
+1108 NYTVKLIGT
-1116 ANAANYTINGQSVT
+1116 NAENYTINGQGT
-1130 SYTMKGSATGAK
+1130 SATMAGAQTGAK
-1142 GIITPKDLTLSLQNP
+1142 GVIYPKDLTSSFAP
-1157 TKVYDGD
+1157 VPPKEYDG
-1164 TTLPTKYLPSG
+1164 TVNMPSG
-1175 TPAGV
+1175 WSIGGSLSGV
-1180 YAGDSVQYGTSATGA
+1180 EQGDTVSLASGA
-1195 YHSKNVNGDGTTW
+1195 QAKFQSKDVRGDGTTW
-1208 TDVSGQ
+1208 TDAGGQ

-1219 VDYSNLSLTGNDA
+1219 VNYSNLSLTGADA
-1232 LNYDIAQTAT
+1232 FNYDIQPTAQG
-1242 VGGTITP
+1242 GGTITP
-1249 LALAASDFSY
+1249 LKLGTGDFDY
-1259 TYHTISKEYDGKT
+1259 TFTPLTKEYDGGTVISPADAASHLLTVTVKANKSQAQ
-1272 DVSSADALNGLAT
+1272 DVFKGFGVDHTTNVSADYT
-1285 VRVTSTGDEFK
+1285 
-1296 NASVNHTKNLTASY
+1296 NA
-1310 ANPNSQ
+1310 NSQ
-1316 NQTLQN
+1316 NSAPQTVNYTL
-1322 VTYGFTILD
+1322 TIGD
-1331 DKSGNYMLPADG
+1331 DGSGNFALPQG
-1343 ISVTTTAANAGRIT
+1343 GLVVTTTTQGTIT
-1357 PRKVVAA
+1357 PRKVIAAVANA
-1364 ATDNNLT
+1364 NLQ

-1377 AAAQAVN
+1377 TAAGAGA
-1384 GQSLVS
+1384 GTLIS
-1390 YTYFDQS
+1390 YTHFTKD
-1397 SGQPSTA
+1397 GQPG
-1404 KPALVGTDA
+1404 LVGSDA
-1413 DASTGAYQDSSA
+1413 DKSTGVYQDRDA
-1425 GAKDAADAGT
+1425 GANKD
-1435 GKTVLYTPSIS
+1435 VLYTLGIQ
-1446 TGDTS
+1446 TADTS
-1451 NYEVVDAQGSAISQ
+1451 NYEIVDANGRATQT
-1465 LTGGGTI
+1465 LTGKGTI
-1472 DKRNLTV
+1472 DQRPLTV
-1479 TFANTSK
+1479 TFDPTSK
-1486 EYDTTSD
+1486 PYDGTPD
-1493 VPKDAKHIVP
+1493 VPQDAAHIKAH
-1503 TLDDGSGNSVIGAD
+1503 LDDGKNGQVIGAD
-1517 GTKADFDITQIVGE
+1517 GTVLNLTEVQGV
-1531 YRDAQ
+1531 YRDAS
-1536 GKAVSDVGTNYDV
+1536 GRSVSDVGTGLAV
-1549 AYSNLLA
+1549 AYSNLVQ

-1563 NYTINGGTNTA
+1563 NYIINGTVGTDTTPGAGTA
-1574 SGTGDITQLAL
+1574 TGTGAITKLAL
-1585 NNKNFHFNF
+1585 TNNNFHFNF
-1594 GTLAKE
+1594 QNITKE
-1600 YDGSADVAYTDR
+1600 YDGSQDVAYTDR
-1612 QNKYHA
+1612 QGQSHA
-1618 ATEFIN
+1618 AASFID
-1624 EHYVDMDGD
+1624 EHYVDLNNSGTYD
-1633 GQYTAGKDVL
+1633 AGDVL
-1643 LGGANASGL
+1643 LGGANLSGL
-1652 DVTSATYADKDA
+1652 NIRSAQYANKDA
-1664 GQNKSVKYIVS
+1664 GQGKAVTYTIA
-1675 LGNLNNYKLSGL
+1675 LGNLGNYDLTQLSGAR
-1687 TSFTSGNATLSY
+1687 SKNATLSY
-1699 ENGELTAQTTGT
+1699 ANGVLTAQTQGT
-1711 ITPRKVYAS
+1711 ITPRTVHAS
-1720 LKQTT
+1720 LVQTPT
-1725 AVTKVY
+1725 AVRKVY

-1745 IMGDVQLDG
+1745 IMMRDVQLDG
-1754 LLTGTAHDDGVSL
+1754 LLTKTAHDDGVRL
-1767 DTTAAQAQYAD
+1767 DTTATQAQYAD

-1805 DAQGNALTNHQLVS
+1805 DAQGNALRNDQLVS

-1834 GRVEKTYDANADVTT
+1834 GRVEKTYDAKADVTT

-1863 GLSGFVNGETASFDP
+1863 KLSGFVNGENASFDP
-1878 SATANIKGYYTD
+1878 SATAKIKGYYTD

-1898 SPDANVNLD
+1898 TPDVNVNLD
-1907 SSTRTVKDKAVCY
+1907 SSTRTVKDKAVYY

-1930 ASRNAVL
+1930 AARNAVL

-1957 GVKDTVYFAEAL
+1957 GVKDTVYFAESL
-1969 HKGRIKPLALAQ
+1969 GKGRIKQLSLAQ
-1981 GQIKENWTTP
+1981 GQIKENWTLP

-1999 DKVLDPE
+1999 DKVLEPE

-2029 VYDNHQVDQTNGQ
+2029 VYDNNRVDQTNGT
-2042 QVGVTYTLAGIS
+2042 QVGVTYTLQGIS

-2062 IDAATQQAYQNKQY
+2062 IDAATQQAYQKKQY
-2076 KTTGVITPKKIRAQ
+2076 TTKGEITPKKIRAK
-2090 LDKTAGICKT
+2090 LDKTSGILKT
-2100 YDGTPDAD
+2100 YDGTVDAD
-2108 VKNLVFYDAQGNRLS
+2108 VKNLVFYDAQKHRLS

-2129 KDRPQVN
+2129 EDRPQVN
-2136 TAVVAAYGDKTAT
+2136 TAVVAAYGDKTYGDKTAT

-2155 ATDAKTVTYTLSL
+2155 AKDAKTVTYTLSL

-2179 DDQIGS
+2179 DGQFGS

-2198 KGDIERRKLFVDFA
+2198 KGDIERRKVFVDFA
-2212 NGQPTGLD
+2212 NGQPTGID

-2238 HIFAT
+2238 HIFEA

-2254 VTVQGTKDDAEVDD
+2254 VTVQGTKDDAELDD

-2274 YQSRHVARD
+2274 YQSQHVARD
-2283 ASGAPT
+2283 ASSGAPT

-2295 WNFQLKGN
+2295 WNFQLKGK

-2308 IVVANPQRQYAHVV
+2308 IVVANPQSQYARAV
-2322 TKNGAA
+2322 TKSGAA
-2328 QQALAGSGTIH
+2328 QQALAGSGTIL
-2339 PDQVTVSLKDKNV
+2339 PAQVAVWLKDKTV

-2359 TAVVDYTDA
+2359 TDVVDYTDA
-2368 GGTAHTYLTDNLQW
+2368 GGTAHNYLTKNLQW
-2382 NDAPIVGRGDKL
+2382 APLVGRGDTL
-2394 VTKWVQAPAFA
+2394 VTRWVKAAFA
-2405 SKNVKGTDGQGM
+2405 SKDVKGIDGQGT

-2427 NDSADGTG
+2427 NDSADGKG
-2435 YHDYDVVIAPHDGQ
+2435 YHDYKVVIAPQDGQ

-2459 ALTATGVITP
+2459 KLTATGVITP
-2469 RVLTVTGAA
+2469 RVLTVTGAT

-2488 DLVGGDAGK
+2488 DLVGLNAGK
-2497 NLTFARKDGSTNVF
+2497 NLTFARKDGSTNVL

-2522 QAEAK
+2522 QADAV
-2527 YQETAQGK
+2527 YQETALGK

-2544 VAADGTS
+2544 VAADGKS
-2551 LPLLQHDVVYTNIT
+2551 LPLLDHYVAYTNIT

-2574 PTSPQTV
+2574 PTLKQPV
-2581 TGTGTITRATI
+2581 MGKGTITRASI
-2592 KMTAAPVSITEGST
+2592 KMKATPVSITEGST

-2611 RGAETGWQGMDGWL
+2611 RGTETGWQGADGWL

-2630 NVRYAPEDGQTSRTA
+2630 NVRYAPESGQTSRAA

-2653 YRTGQDAQGNDIF
+2653 YHTGQDAQGNDIF
-2666 TKVAQRPYDRNYVL
+2666 TKVAQRPYDKNYVL

-2692 TARHHGGG
+2692 MAS
-2700 GGGGFTP
+2700 
-2707 PVGPVKPV
+2707 
-2715 DPGKPVDPVTP
+2715 
-2726 VDPGKPVDPE
+2726 
-2736 KPVQPVVPPVNVPAD
+2736 PVNVPAD

-2857 EAAAQLQ
+2857 EAASQLQ

-2870 GPEETAI
+2870 GPEETAT
-2877 VGIKGGNVNVAEGQP
+2877 VGIKGGNVNAAEGQP
-2892 QGNLLGTKGGDSSR
+2892 QGNLLGTKGGESSR
-2906 GISGSEPVVQQSGG
+2906 GISGSEPAVQQSGG
-2920 NSAASAALFHDA
+2920 NSAADASPVSPAAGVTLFHDA

-2960 EAHVSLFDDSSET
+2960 EAHVSLFDDSSEI
-2973 AGREHS
+2973 AGRENS
-2979 SHDASGAAVSL
+2979 SHGASGAAVSL

-3012 AQTSSADEEDEKE
+3012 AQTSSADEVEDEQE

>member
-33 PVQDAA
+33 PVQDVA
-39 SAYNK
+39 SSYNK
-44 GGVTVV
+44 GDVTVV
-50 PGPVTKVTSTTQ
+50 PGTVTKVKSTTQ
-62 NNIVAWKDFSVAQ
+62 NNIIAWKDFSVAQ

-83 GSKGSKANNYLNV
+83 GSKEKNYLNV
-96 VTGNATSE
+96 VTGNATSQ
-104 IAGKIEGGNDVYLVN
+104 IAGTIKGGNDVYLVN

-136 YVSTQDFKSAVDAYT
+136 YVSTEDAASAVNAYND
-151 GGKAGGAVLQAGTA
+151 KSIRGAVLQAGTA
-165 QADIVNL
+165 QADVVNL
-172 GRIAADKVEADGTHI
+172 GKIKADNVEVDGTHI
-187 RFLNSAAVTAKSG
+187 RFLNSADVTATSG

-215 NAGGTDAGYTSTKGT
+215 NASGTDAGYKYTETKGT
-230 PIDYYQLVSNATELQ
+230 KIDYYQLVSNAKELQ
-245 NIKNGLGKNY
+245 DIENDPTKNY

-264 GIANF
+264 SIANF
-269 TPLGDSTT
+269 KPIGDSKT

-292 LDVNTANQF
+292 LNVNTANQF

-340 GSANHVVATNVY
+340 GSANHVSVANVY
-352 SEKGQNGAVSAALYA
+352 SEKGQNGAISAALYA
-367 GGLFGCFGDEINN
+367 GGLFGCFGDE
-380 VSNTAFLRSSYNTT
+380 TADRAKTAVLRSSYNTAEAKGAT
-394 DVKTASYL
+394 YL
-402 GGLAGIA
+402 GGIAGIA
-409 GYGASFID
+409 AYGSEFYD
-417 VYNTSNSVRY
+417 VYNTSNSVPY
-427 GIAQLASKQGQPNAS
+427 GVARLATKQGTNL
-442 GRPKVTRAYTTTTD
+442 PKITRAYTTTKD
-456 FTDDDSVV
+456 FTDDDFVV
-464 KEGIK
+464 KEGIN

-479 AAGWTDGTDI
+479 TAGWKDGTDI
-489 SNDGTKNT
+489 SSDGTKNT
-497 TWRIYEGQGTP
+497 TWRIYEGQSTP

-527 TNPKDQAATTD
+527 TSPTDQAATTD

-570 KKAGTVSDIT
+570 QKAGTVSDIT

-607 DSPGAFLSSTQHGY
+607 DSGAFISSTQHGY
-621 NIVGGNLNI
+621 NIVGGTLNI

-657 LLAAMNSSSSG
+657 LLSAMNDSSSG

-674 LANDTVKLTG
+674 LANDTVELAG
-684 ITATYQDNG
+684 ITATYQGNG

-732 TSSLSSFSVKG
+732 TSSLSSFSVTG

-753 VKNSGFTKT
+753 VKNSGFTKV
-762 YDGNTSITDTN
+762 YDGTTDVVTKN
-773 AAPSTNLTIDATK
+773 PDAAADKNLTIDTSK
-786 GTAHQLA
+786 GAAHQLV
-793 TVTSTSGGTTSS
+793 TVNGAQ
-805 TTDTITYDTS
+805 DALNYDTD
-815 KTTVEYADKNAGQNK
+815 KTQVAYDTKDAGQNK
-830 NIYYKNISLT
+830 TISYENISLKD
-840 GANAYN
+840 ANAAN
-846 YTLLA
+846 YRLVA
-851 ENAQSAT
+851 ENAQSAS
-858 GYDVLYDATTG
+858 GYDVLYDPSSSTAATGKLTTTG
-869 QASSS
+869 RISQ
-874 AVLTTAGNI
+874 
-883 DPRVIDP
+883 RVINP
-890 TKFSVKDAQGNVS
+890 KAFLVKDANGAVS
-903 PSGTKPYDGEAAFDS
+903 KSGTKVYDGETAFDS
-918 TGYTLVAPSAA
+918 TGYTLVAPQAA
-929 ATGNTG
+929 ATDETG
-935 IISGENITFSIVPGK
+935 IVAGENITFSIVPGK
-950 ANFLDA
+950 ADFEDA
-956 SGNQTSQ
+956 SGNKTSQ
-963 VNDATKIGYN
+963 VNDATQIGYD
-973 IKATAGADTNTGGTT
+973 IQAVAGKDTKTGGTT
-988 VLSNYIW
+988 MLSNYVW
-995 GTGGS
+995 GTGGKT
-1000 ALDASKEYQVTTA
+1000 LTDTDTYQVTTP
-1013 GSITPRDL
+1013 GTITKRAL
-1021 SFTVTQPTT
+1021 KVQVTQPAG
-1030 VSIDKEYNGGTAL
+1030 VSLDKDYDGTPAIVSSTKYDLNGTYGKA
-1043 DTSSPYYT
+1043 S
-1051 AATTFGSN
+1051 TFGAQ

-1068 KPIVTDRVNGGTPTL
+1068 LTLVTDEMNQQTPTI
-1083 TVTAVY
+1083 AVQAAY

-1096 TSVTQPAGARGI
+1096 TAAGQTPQARNI
-1108 DYTVTLGG
+1108 DYKVTLSG
-1116 ANAANYTINGQSVT
+1116 ANADNYTINGQASSVT
-1130 SYTMKGSATGAK
+1130 MTGAQTGAK
-1142 GIITPKDLTLSLQNP
+1142 GVIYPKDLTSSFAP
-1157 TKVYDGD
+1157 VTKEYDGTTNMPGGWSSGGSLSGVEQGD
-1164 TTLPTKYLPSG
+1164 TVSLASG
-1175 TPAGV
+1175 AR
-1180 YAGDSVQYGTSATGA
+1180 AQF
-1195 YHSKNVNGDGTTW
+1195 HSKDVRVDGTTW
-1208 TDVSGQ
+1208 TDAGGQ

-1219 VDYSNLSLTGNDA
+1219 VNYSNLSLTGADA
-1232 LNYDIAQTAT
+1232 LNYDLQSTAQG
-1242 VGGTITP
+1242 GGTITP
-1249 LALAASDFSY
+1249 LTLGAGDFDY
-1259 TYHTISKEYDGKT
+1259 TFAPFTKEYDGET
-1272 DVSSADALNGLAT
+1272 AVSPADAASHLLT
-1285 VRVTSTGDEFK
+1285 VTVKANKSQAQDVFK
-1296 NASVNHTKNLTASY
+1296 GVGVDHTANVSASY
-1310 ANPNSQ
+1310 TNANSQ
-1316 NQTLQN
+1316 N
-1322 VTYGFTILD
+1322 
-1331 DKSGNYMLPADG
+1331 SA
-1343 ISVTTTAANAGRIT
+1343 S
-1357 PRKVVAA
+1357 
-1364 ATDNNLT
+1364 
-1371 KTYDAT
+1371 
-1377 AAAQAVN
+1377 QAVN
-1384 GQSLVS
+1384 
-1390 YTYFDQS
+1390 Y
-1397 SGQPSTA
+1397 
-1404 KPALVGTDA
+1404 AL
-1413 DASTGAYQDSSA
+1413 
-1425 GAKDAADAGT
+1425 
-1435 GKTVLYTPSIS
+1435 
-1446 TGDTS
+1446 
-1451 NYEVVDAQGSAISQ
+1451 
-1465 LTGGGTI
+1465 TI
-1472 DKRNLTV
+1472 
-1479 TFANTSK
+1479 
-1486 EYDTTSD
+1486 
-1493 VPKDAKHIVP
+1493 
-1503 TLDDGSGNSVIGAD
+1503 LDDGSGNFALPQGGLAVTAQTQGTITPRKVIAAAANANLQKTYDATTAAGAGAGTLISYTHFTRDGQPGLMGNDTDKSAGVYQASAAGKTSGERDADAGTNKDVLYTLGIQTADASNYEIVDANGNPIQTLAGKGTIAQRALTVTFEPTSKAYDGTPDVPQDATHIKAHLDDGKNGQVIGTD
-1517 GTKADFDITQIVGE
+1517 GTVLDLTKVQGE
-1531 YRDAQ
+1531 YRDASGQ
-1536 GKAVSDVGTNYDV
+1536 PISDVGTGLAV
-1549 AYSNLLA
+1549 AYSNLVQ

-1563 NYTINGGTNTA
+1563 NYIINGADGTDTTPGA
-1574 SGTGDITQLAL
+1574 GMATGTGAITKLAL
-1585 NNKNFHFNF
+1585 TNNNFHFNF
-1594 GTLAKE
+1594 QNITKE
-1600 YDGSADVAYTDR
+1600 YDGSQDVAYTDR
-1612 QNKYHA
+1612 QGQSHA
-1618 ATEFIN
+1618 AASFID
-1624 EHYVDMDGD
+1624 EHYVDLNNNGTYD
-1633 GQYTAGKDVL
+1633 AGDVL
-1643 LGGANASGL
+1643 LGGANLSGL
-1652 DVTSATYADKDA
+1652 NISSAQYADKNADKNA
-1664 GQNKSVKYIVS
+1664 GQGQAVTYKIA
-1675 LGNLNNYKLSGL
+1675 LGNLGNYDLTQLSG
-1687 TSFTSGNATLSY
+1687 TQSKNATLSY
-1699 ENGELTAQTTGT
+1699 ANGTLTATTTGS

-1720 LKQTT
+1720 LVQTPT
-1725 AVTKVY
+1725 AVRKVY

-1754 LLTGTAHDDGVSL
+1754 LLTGTAHKDGVSL
-1767 DTTAAQAQYAD
+1767 DTTATQAQYAD

-1834 GRVEKTYDANADVTT
+1834 GRVEKTYDAKADVTT

-1863 GLSGFVNGETASFDP
+1863 KLSGFVNGENASFDP
-1878 SATANIKGYYTD
+1878 SATAKIKGYYTD

-1898 SPDANVNLD
+1898 TPDVNVNLD
-1907 SSTRTVKDKAVCY
+1907 SSTRTVKDKAVYY

-1930 ASRNAVL
+1930 AARNAVL

-1957 GVKDTVYFAEAL
+1957 GVKDTVYFAESL
-1969 HKGRIKPLALAQ
+1969 GKGRIKQLSLAQ
-1981 GQIKENWTTP
+1981 GQIKENWTLP

-1999 DKVLDPE
+1999 DKVLEPE

-2029 VYDNHQVDQTNGQ
+2029 VYDNNRVDQTNGT
-2042 QVGVTYTLAGIS
+2042 QVGVTYTLQGIS

-2062 IDAATQQAYQNKQY
+2062 IDAATQQAYQKKQY
-2076 KTTGVITPKKIRAQ
+2076 TTKGEITPKKIRAK
-2090 LDKTAGICKT
+2090 LDKTSGILKT
-2100 YDGTPDAD
+2100 YDGTVDAD
-2108 VKNLVFYDAQGNRLS
+2108 VKNLVFYDAQKHRLS

-2129 KDRPQVN
+2129 EDRPQVN

-2155 ATDAKTVTYTLSL
+2155 AKDAKTVTYTLSL

-2179 DDQIGS
+2179 DGQFGS

-2198 KGDIERRKLFVDFA
+2198 KGDIERRKVFVDFA
-2212 NGQPTGLD
+2212 NGQPTGID

-2238 HIFAT
+2238 HIFEA

-2254 VTVQGTKDDAEVDD
+2254 VTVQGTKDDAELDD

-2274 YQSRHVARD
+2274 YQSQHVARD
-2283 ASGAPT
+2283 ASSGAPT

-2295 WNFQLKGN
+2295 WNFQLKGK

-2308 IVVANPQRQYAHVV
+2308 IVVANPQSQYARAV
-2322 TKNGAA
+2322 TKSGAA
-2328 QQALAGSGTIH
+2328 QQALAGSGTIL
-2339 PDQVTVSLKDKNV
+2339 PAQVAVWLKDKTV

-2359 TAVVDYTDA
+2359 TDVVDYTDA
-2368 GGTAHTYLTDNLQW
+2368 GGTAHNYLTKNLQW
-2382 NDAPIVGRGDKL
+2382 APLVGRGDTL
-2394 VTKWVQAPAFA
+2394 VTRWVKAAFA
-2405 SKNVKGTDGQGM
+2405 SKDVKGIDGQGT

-2427 NDSADGTG
+2427 NDSADGKG
-2435 YHDYDVVIAPHDGQ
+2435 YHDYKVVIAPQDGQ

-2459 ALTATGVITP
+2459 KLTATGVITP
-2469 RVLTVTGAA
+2469 RVLTVTGAT

-2488 DLVGGDAGK
+2488 DLVGLNAGK
-2497 NLTFARKDGSTNVF
+2497 NLTFARKDGSTNVL

-2522 QAEAK
+2522 QADAV
-2527 YQETAQGK
+2527 YQETALGK

-2544 VAADGTS
+2544 VAADGKS
-2551 LPLLQHDVVYTNIT
+2551 LPLLDHYVAYTNIT

-2574 PTSPQTV
+2574 PTLKQPV
-2581 TGTGTITRATI
+2581 MGKGTITRASI
-2592 KMTAAPVSITEGST
+2592 KMKATPVSITEGST

-2611 RGAETGWQGMDGWL
+2611 RGTETGWQGADGWL

-2630 NVRYAPEDGQTSRTA
+2630 NVRYAPESGQTSRAA

-2653 YRTGQDAQGNDIF
+2653 YHTGQDAQGNDIF
-2666 TKVAQRPYDRNYVL
+2666 TKVAQRPYDKNYVL

-2692 TARHHGGG
+2692 MA
-2700 GGGGFTP
+2700 
-2707 PVGPVKPV
+2707 
-2715 DPGKPVDPVTP
+2715 
-2726 VDPGKPVDPE
+2726 
-2736 KPVQPVVPPVNVPAD
+2736 PPVNVPAD

-2797 GHVVTSAG
+2797 GHVVTSAS

-2870 GPEETAI
+2870 GPEETAT
-2877 VGIKGGNVNVAEGQP
+2877 VGIKGGNVNAAEGQP

-2920 NSAASAALFHDA
+2920 NSAADASPVSPAAGVTLFHDA

-2979 SHDASGAAVSL
+2979 SHGASGAAVSL

-3012 AQTSSADEEDEKE
+3012 AQTSSADEVEDEKE